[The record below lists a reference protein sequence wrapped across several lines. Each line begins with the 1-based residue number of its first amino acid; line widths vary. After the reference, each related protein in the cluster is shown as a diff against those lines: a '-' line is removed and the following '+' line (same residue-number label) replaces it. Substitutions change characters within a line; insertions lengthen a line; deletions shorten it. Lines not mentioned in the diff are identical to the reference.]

1 MLFANVAHQVV
12 DHLVQLENLTEEKHI
27 FVHQINVME
36 LVQKKYLLKKQVSN
50 LADEQKKTC
59 FIQEMQSTT
68 PIPATFSSTQTTV
81 TTTTITTTIQSSFSC
96 YECLGLNE
104 QQCTTTTLNCPTCM
118 VYRND
123 NDPGM

>member
-1 MLFANVAHQVV
+1 LFANVAHQVV
-12 DHLVQLENLTEEKHI
+12 DHLVQSENLTEEKHI

-59 FIQEMQSTT
+59 FIQEIQSTT
-68 PIPATFSSTQTTV
+68 TISATLSSTQTTV
-81 TTTTITTTIQSSFSC
+81 STTIQSSFAC

-104 QQCTTTTLNCPTCM
+104 QQCTTTTLNCPMCM